1 MPFAMIIEMEIRSE
15 TSDNSDAMTY
25 HHKKEMEKNMK
36 KRILAFI
43 FIVFAA
49 GCATNDKPKQTSTLA
64 SPMKP
69 AATATSKTT
78 FEPGKGVLIEGSTTV
93 SASVI
98 SVDKENRSITVRDP
112 EGNISE
118 IDLTED
124 VKNFD
129 QIHPGDKLILE
140 VYSALAMK
148 LAAPGEEFEDQQSQ
162 MVAVAK
168 PGEKPKLVNVNVVE
182 VLAEITAID
191 KKARK
196 VTVRGPGG
204 NSVTIQVPKDIEK
217 FDELKLGDKVNA
229 RYIHAFAV
237 SVQKAD

>member
-1 MPFAMIIEMEIRSE
+1 
-15 TSDNSDAMTY
+15 
-25 HHKKEMEKNMK
+25 MK
-36 KRILAFI
+36 KHILAFV
-43 FIVFAA
+43 FIAFAA
-49 GCATNDKPKQTSTLA
+49 GCATNDKPKQTSALEST
-64 SPMKP
+64 MEP

-78 FEPGKGVLIEGSTTV
+78 FDPGKGVLIEESATV

-98 SVDKENRSITVRDP
+98 SVNKEDRSITVRDP
-112 EGNISE
+112 EGNVSE

-129 QIHPGDKLILE
+129 QIHAGDKLVLE

-168 PGEKPKLVNVNVVE
+168 PGEKPKLVNVDVAE
-182 VLAEITAID
+182 VLAEISAIN
-191 KKARK
+191 KETRK
-196 VTVRGPGG
+196 VTVQGPGG

-217 FDELKLGDKVNA
+217 FDELKIGDKVNA
-229 RYIHAFAV
+229 RYIQAFAV
-237 SVQKAD
+237 SVQKAE